1 MGDVINLNRFRK
13 AKEKAVREAQAAANR
28 ARYGRT
34 KEQRAREKDEAVRTA
49 KDLDSKK
56 IDDPV

>member
-56 IDDPV
+56 IDDPL

>member
-1 MGDVINLNRFRK
+1 MGDVINLNRLRK
-13 AKEKAVREAQAAANR
+13 AKEKAVREAQATANR

-34 KEQRAREKDEAVRTA
+34 KEQRAREKDEATRTA